1 MTSAIRFIRRDRGQS
16 MIEFAV
22 VLPLLLIVV
31 LGLVEVSYALYDQ
44 HVVTKLTREGS
55 NLISR
60 DTSLQDAAS
69 ALGHLSS
76 RPVDFSS
83 NSKVIFS
90 VIMNVGATG
99 ASNYGQPILY
109 QRYEYG
115 AIGGTS
121 RLLDR
126 RRFVH
131 WRARLHGD
139 QSQRGCGPS
148 RHQSAGQRLRP
159 HRRHGVRDGN
169 LHCAHPH
176 HAVQP
181 LWRDGAQHALF
192 DRVFLATHH
201 TRVVGL
207 HSKRLRI

>member
-1 MTSAIRFIRRDRGQS
+1 

-22 VLPLLLIVV
+22 VLPLLLVVV

-60 DTSLQDAAS
+60 DTSLQDAAA
-69 ALGHLSS
+69 ALRALSS
-76 RPVDFSS
+76 RPVDFTS

-90 VIMNVGATG
+90 VVMNVGATTG

-121 RLLDR
+121 RLSTGGGSYTGA
-126 RRFVH
+126 
-131 WRARLHGD
+131 ARLHGD
-139 QSQRGCGPS
+139 QSRRRYGPP
-148 RHQSAGQRLRP
+148 RHQSAGQRHRS
-159 HRRHGVRDGN
+159 HRRDGVRDRD
-169 LHCAHPH
+169 LHARTP
-176 HAVQP
+176 
-181 LWRDGAQHALF
+181 
-192 DRVFLATHH
+192 
-201 TRVVGL
+201 
-207 HSKRLRI
+207 